1 MNRWLGVIVI
11 LLSAGLGLA
20 LAWAMLDLPP
30 APVHLPAQV
39 AVSLAVSGVD
49 HPVTA
54 VLLNFRSYDTLLEV
68 GVLLLALLG
77 MLAAGATPERPT
89 SLPPDPMLEGLAR
102 LLVPLM
108 VLTAGYL
115 LWAGA
120 FRPGGAFQAAAVLAG
135 AGVLLR
141 LAGPVT
147 AWTPPGRMLRLGLAA
162 GFVVFLAVAAL
173 GLAQGA
179 MLEYPRVWAGSL
191 ILAVEAGLTVS
202 LGLTLAGLF
211 LAGPEIPRG
220 GPRA

>member
-1 MNRWLGVIVI
+1 MNRWASVAVA
-11 LLSAGLGLA
+11 LLCAVLALA
-20 LAWAMLDLPP
+20 LAWAMWDLPP
-30 APVHLPAQV
+30 APVALPAQV
-39 AVSLAVSGVD
+39 AGSLAISGVE

-54 VLLNFRSYDTLLEV
+54 VLLNFRGYDTLLEV
-68 GVLLLALLG
+68 GVLLIALLG
-77 MLAAGATPERPT
+77 MLAAGATPERMT
-89 SLPPDPMLEGLAR
+89 ALPPDPVLEGLAR
-102 LLVPLM
+102 LLAPLM
-108 VLTAGYL
+108 VLVAGYL

-120 FRPGGAFQAAAVLAG
+120 FRPGGAFQAAAVLAA

-147 AWTPPGRMLRLGLAA
+147 AWTRPGRVLRLALAA
-162 GFVVFLAVAAL
+162 GFVVFLAVAVL

-179 MLEYPRVWAGSL
+179 MLEYPRAWAGSL

-220 GPRA
+220 GPRT